1 MADGL
6 GVFHFLLVV
15 ILRKKCTSRGYYYYY
30 YYFNLW
36 WIVRFSWSAYQA
48 HSILCA
54 MCMQRTLKKPI
65 KVHIGRSVCFLVP
78 FYFCKHLVFII
89 CISIDRTYP
98 THTLTQTGWTFHMAI
113 GHCSTDQL
121 CLLCRFLWILISD
134 ESVCMYST
142 CWTDN
147 SPSWSLKNES
157 IFRTKSAWD
166 REREILI
173 LCYPIPT
180 NMRNPYLYLPCVL
193 VNTIAHSVIR
203 HDRLSYLFAPL
214 FLWLRPWLDFLSTQ
228 THNLLLMAERCSG
241 KCVCVCWQWW
251 KCSFAF
257 SMGKF

>member
-65 KVHIGRSVCFLVP
+65 RVHIERSVCFLVP

-89 CISIDRTYP
+89 CISIDRTFP
-98 THTLTQTGWTFHMAI
+98 THTQTGWTFHMAI

-147 SPSWSLKNES
+147 SFV
-157 IFRTKSAWD
+157 IFEKWIDISYEKCL
-166 REREILI
+166 RERERSWFYAIRFPQTCETHIYIYLVYSLTLSLI
-173 LCYPIPT
+173 
-180 NMRNPYLYLPCVL
+180 RSFG
-193 VNTIAHSVIR
+193 TIV
-203 HDRLSYLFAPL
+203 
-214 FLWLRPWLDFLSTQ
+214 
-228 THNLLLMAERCSG
+228 
-241 KCVCVCWQWW
+241 
-251 KCSFAF
+251 
-257 SMGKF
+257 